1 MNPEQEIRNSGHEP
15 KINNKTLELFYRK
28 RGDGGEPL
36 IILHGLYGSGDNWM
50 SIAQVLKEHFQVY
63 LIDQR
68 NHGRSPHSDEMN
80 YELLSE
86 DLHAFFQTHHI
97 GKANIIGHSMGGKTA
112 MWFALKYP
120 ELVNR
125 LVVVDIAPKTYN
137 MSNANFSTHRMI
149 ISALKGAEPETANG
163 RKEIE
168 KRLLNVI
175 PNRQLCMFLLKN
187 IERNS
192 AGKYLWRINI
202 NSIEQNLPKIMDGFS
217 DLAKDGIMPISTHT
231 LFIKG
236 ELSNYINADD
246 ITEIR
251 NLFPKAELVT
261 FPDAGHWLHAQ
272 QPELFLK
279 TVEDFLM

>member
-1 MNPEQEIRNSGHEP
+1 
-15 KINNKTLELFYRK
+15 LELFYRK
-28 RGDGGEPL
+28 KGETGEPL

-68 NHGRSPHSDEMN
+68 NHGRSPHSYEMD

-86 DLHAFFQTHHI
+86 DLHAFFQTHNI
-97 GKANIIGHSMGGKTA
+97 SKAHIIGHSMGGKTA
-112 MWFALKYP
+112 MWFTLKYP

-125 LVVVDIAPKTYN
+125 LVVVDIAHRTYS
-137 MSNANFSTHRMI
+137 MVGTNANVHKMI
-149 ISALKGAEPETANG
+149 ISALKGVEPETATG

-168 KRLLNVI
+168 KRLLTFI
-175 PNRQLCMFLLKN
+175 PNKQLCMFLLKN
-187 IERNS
+187 IERDS
-192 AGKYLWRINI
+192 TGKYGWRINI
-202 NSIEQNLPKIMDGFS
+202 NSIEKNLINIMDGFS
-217 DLAKDGIMPISTHT
+217 NLAKNEVLPANTPV

-236 ELSNYINADD
+236 ELSNYINAND

-261 FPDAGHWLHAQ
+261 FPDTGHWLHAQ

-279 TVEDFLM
+279 TVVEFLM